1 MAAVSV
7 ARNITSALKKK
18 KKEVVGRITLHFLP
32 PQGLWVCTCTLLIS
46 CASSSAGDQEPP
58 SSPSCNMSPPHSSCR
73 HGLATYHATQTE
85 RCNMGSACEHPSV
98 VSKYL
103 SKEVALGHMLGPYTR
118 SDHLFSVHVN
128 RFGVIPKGHD
138 TGRWRLITDLSFPW
152 GHSVNDGIDP
162 SLCSLSY
169 STVDE
174 VADLVARLGAG
185 ALLAKVDIESA
196 YRLIPVH
203 PDDSA
208 LSWVWNR
215 RVRSLLTQCCRSG
228 FDEPQR
234 FLMRWLTP
242 WLGTC
247 TGPVYHSSGI
257 TSMILSLWHLLA
269 PVSAKSCCQSWIMN
283 ARLSGFPLQIINA
296 MVLLPA

>member
-1 MAAVSV
+1 MYTTDLLCLEFCRRPGAAQLPELQHVTTPLIV
-7 ARNITSALKKK
+7 QAWASALSCHPDRAFAHYICC
-18 KKEVVGRITLHFLP
+18 GLQFGFRIRFNRSVWLR
-32 PQGLWVCTCTLLIS
+32 W
-46 CASSSAGDQEPP
+46 ASS
-58 SSPSCNMSPPHSSCR
+58 
-73 HGLATYHATQTE
+73 
-85 RCNMGSACEHPSV
+85 NMGSACEHPSV

-138 TGRWRLITDLSFPW
+138 TGRWCLITDLSFPW

-215 RVRSLLTQCCRSG
+215 RVRSLLTQCCCSG

-283 ARLSGFPLQIINA
+283 ARLLGFPLQIINA